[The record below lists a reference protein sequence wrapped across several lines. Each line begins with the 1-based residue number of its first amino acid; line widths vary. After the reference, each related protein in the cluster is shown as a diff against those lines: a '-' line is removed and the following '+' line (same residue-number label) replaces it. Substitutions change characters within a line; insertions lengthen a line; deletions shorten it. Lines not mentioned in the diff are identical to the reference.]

1 MAEIISLILLGII
14 QGITEFLPVSSSGH
28 LSLFQYFSKDL
39 DEDLSLN
46 IAVHVGTL
54 FTIIIYYRKDLMDLL
69 MGVLKA
75 RKEALNMTFLIVV
88 ASVPTAIMGLLMKK
102 KIGWILTHPL
112 VAALCLLVTALI
124 LFVSNRVSSEKKPP
138 EEGFGISWSQALLI
152 GLVQGFAVLPGIS
165 RSGSTIVTGLFLKMD
180 PHNAARFSFLISLPA
195 IAGAGLLE
203 FLDLESGINGTRLVL
218 GAVVSFLTGL
228 LAISWM
234 VKLTLGG
241 RLKGFSLYLCLLS
254 LAFLVCYT
262 LGWGENII

>member
-1 MAEIISLILLGII
+1 MTELISLILLGII

-39 DEDLSLN
+39 NEDLSLN

-69 MGVLKA
+69 MGVLQR
-75 RKEALNMTFLIVV
+75 RKESLEMVLLIIV
-88 ASVPTAIMGLLMKK
+88 ASVPTAIMGLLIKK
-102 KIGWILTHPL
+102 KMGWVLTNPL
-112 VAALCLLVTALI
+112 VASLCLLITALI
-124 LFVSNRVSSEKKPP
+124 LFVSNRVSSDIEKK
-138 EEGFGISWSQALLI
+138 EGFGISWRQALVI

-203 FLDLESGINGTRLVL
+203 FLDLEIGINGTRLVV
-218 GAVVSFLTGL
+218 GAVISFFTGL
-228 LAISWM
+228 VAISWM

-241 RLKGFSLYLCLLS
+241 RLKGFSLYLCFIS
-254 LAFLVCYT
+254 LAFLACYA